1 MAFIYSR
8 ADHLAQQGGG
18 FEPQRNHN
26 WAVQFNLGNGNDDII
41 KLSLVAG
48 FLPISMNEN
57 VTISYGNEEVYVA
70 GKVSSE
76 VGSMTCRDW
85 VDQPTASIL
94 FNWRRTVYNPYT
106 GAINLARNY
115 KHDASIILSSPNVDD
130 TAPSTTFDGRD
141 RFPTPVPE
149 NQVYT
154 RVWKLQG
161 CWPIRVVHAP
171 QGLDMTN
178 SGMVMVSVDVRFDK
192 AIPVFAIGDNA
203 GEQLNTNVGDLTFTG
218 TSSIIQ

>member
-26 WAVQFNLGNGNDDII
+26 WAVQFNLPQGGSNDII

-85 VDQPTASIL
+85 VDQPTATLL

-106 GAINLARNY
+106 GSINLARNY

-130 TAPSTTFDGRD
+130 TAPTTTFEGRD
-141 RFPTPVPE
+141 LLPYPAAP
-149 NQVYT
+149 VYT

-192 AIPVFAIGDNA
+192 AIPVFAYGDGA
-203 GEQLNTNVGDLTFTG
+203 GAELNGDGGAVTFLP
-218 TSSIIQ
+218 TSPTT

>member
-8 ADHLAQQGGG
+8 ADHLAQEGGG

-26 WAVQFNLGNGNDDII
+26 WAVQFNLPQANGDDII

-85 VDQPTASIL
+85 VDQPTATLL

-130 TAPSTTFDGRD
+130 TAPNTTFDNRD
-141 RFPTPVPE
+141 TLPFPGTP
-149 NQVYT
+149 VYT

-192 AIPVFAIGDNA
+192 AIPVFAFGDGADA
-203 GEQLNTNVGDLTFTG
+203 GLNNYGGVVTYNNTKRT
-218 TSSIIQ
+218 T

>member
-8 ADHLAQQGGG
+8 ADHLAQEGGG

-26 WAVQFNLGNGNDDII
+26 WAVQFNLPQGGGDDII

-85 VDQPTASIL
+85 VDQPTATLL

-130 TAPSTTFDGRD
+130 TAPTTTFEGRD
-141 RFPTPVPE
+141 LLPYPGTP
-149 NQVYT
+149 VYT

-192 AIPVFAIGDNA
+192 AIPVFAFGDGA
-203 GEQLNTNVGDLTFTG
+203 GAGLNPDGGIITYNNTNVTT
-218 TSSIIQ
+218 